1 MRVDLVAKEVVV
13 MATEV
18 VNKFVCCEISF
29 ISDMV

>member
-18 VNKFVCCEISF
+18 VNKFVCCETSF
-29 ISDMV
+29 C